1 MMRKTNGMSLTGE
14 LRDAI
19 ESSGVTLYR
28 IAKDSGVSYAV
39 LHRFANGE
47 RQIKLDS
54 ADKLA
59 DYFGMRLM
67 KPKRSRPP
75 KTQP

>member
-1 MMRKTNGMSLTGE
+1 MSLTKQ

-19 ESSGVTLYR
+19 ETSGATLYR
-28 IAKDSGVSYAV
+28 ISKDSGVSHAV
-39 LHRFANGE
+39 LYRFAAGE

-59 DYFGMRLM
+59 DYFGMKLTR
-67 KPKRSRPP
+67 PKRVSP
-75 KTQP
+75 K